1 MEGHICKNISVQFLN
16 PCTFLILANSTFCY
30 SSVTRKYLLKNED
43 FNIFHGIR
51 SPRICY
57 LGMTFHNSNVLL
69 LAFCSGIFLI
79 CVWFVMNGRRAQPR
93 LSVLQAGK
101 GDTGQKARTLWN
113 CPFHDVPLKKFL
125 LWWAMCLMT
134 TDMYKGNREM

>member
-30 SSVTRKYLLKNED
+30 NFTLVSVLEENMFISMSRNYHYCSSVTRKYLLKNED
-43 FNIFHGIR
+43 FNIFHGIG
-51 SPRICY
+51 SPRIGY

-101 GDTGQKARTLWN
+101 GDTGQKARTL
-113 CPFHDVPLKKFL
+113 
-125 LWWAMCLMT
+125 
-134 TDMYKGNREM
+134 